1 MRHLA
6 KEAHYLASGGVR
18 GSGSGVDRQSM
29 GGSVRRYGATL
40 GLVVFCV
47 TGGTL
52 TPTAG
57 AVRIVRRIELG
68 ELPHQPVELAPRVI
82 ELPVDQHE
90 AFGDE
95 PHMRGGGLGRVV
107 GDDATPSSTPPRA

>member
-52 TPTAG
+52 TPTAAQSG
-57 AVRIVRRIELG
+57 SSAESNSASCRTSRSSWRR
-68 ELPHQPVELAPRVI
+68 A
-82 ELPVDQHE
+82 
-90 AFGDE
+90 
-95 PHMRGGGLGRVV
+95 
-107 GDDATPSSTPPRA
+107 